1 MVLELVCW
9 EVGSRATDGRK
20 EAQARLAK
28 QRLKAEAHTIG
39 RGESSGLGRAKS
51 AALLYTLMR
60 ESS

>member
-1 MVLELVCW
+1 MLGGGVACD
-9 EVGSRATDGRK
+9 RRT

-28 QRLKAEAHTIG
+28 QRLKTEAHTIG

-60 ESS
+60 KSS